1 MAETRTHKN
10 ALTLAIVLATFLAIV
25 MLLPVGNDEEVVSQ
39 PDGSKIM
46 TPYFW
51 SIGSMLVLGPISGGN
66 LQNLSPV
73 SIILGIAIA
82 FMGGR
87 AIYVL
92 VRKRA
97 PC

>member
-1 MAETRTHKN
+1 MAETRTHKT

-25 MLLPVGNDEEVVSQ
+25 MLLPVGNDEEAVSQ

-46 TPYFW
+46 TPYSW

-82 FMGGR
+82 FMGSR

-97 PC
+97 PG

>member
-1 MAETRTHKN
+1 
-10 ALTLAIVLATFLAIV
+10 
-25 MLLPVGNDEEVVSQ
+25 
-39 PDGSKIM
+39 M
-46 TPYFW
+46 TPYSW

-82 FMGGR
+82 FMGSR

-97 PC
+97 PG